1 MSEVANNPVSQEDIE
16 KMIVECQQYRDRVEQ
31 NIREMGKKIKLPK
44 KKIEENIIENEEI
57 AKMDQVI
64 QQLRSQLKSD

>member
-1 MSEVANNPVSQEDIE
+1 MSEVANKTPSKEELEQ
-16 KMIVECQQYRDRVEQ
+16 MILECQQYRDRVEN
-31 NIREMGKKIKLPK
+31 NIKEMGKKIKLSN
-44 KKIEENIIENEEI
+44 KKIEQNIIENEEI